1 MGLRDL
7 RLVDAEGNGVHIA
20 TEGQVEFSVLPYD
33 DHDLINVEH
42 DWELAPSKF
51 NTAHFDFF
59 QQGVGSGSCGPALTL
74 DKYKVP
80 TDKVV
85 NYTLRFS
92 GLGKLY
98 TGISNRPFVQ
108 QPVLRVNSAPGA
120 ETATL
125 SGALSA
131 YRSAAVLDL
140 GARASSIFRSLQPT
154 RWSFPPP
161 ASPKALTSCNSYAT
175 MVRTKP

>member
-1 MGLRDL
+1 M
-7 RLVDAEGNGVHIA
+7 
-20 TEGQVEFSVLPYD
+20 
-33 DHDLINVEH
+33 
-42 DWELAPSKF
+42 
-51 NTAHFDFF
+51 
-59 QQGVGSGSCGPALTL
+59 TL

-140 GARASSIFRSLQPT
+140 GGARLFDLPLSAANAVEFSTAAL
-154 RWSFPPP
+154 
-161 ASPKALTSCNSYAT
+161 PKGTYLVQL
-175 MVRTKP
+175 VRNDGKQEAVKWIKR